1 MLDNAEDKDMGH
13 GDHWT
18 ALLGSIE
25 KPLVN
30 MLTTTLVEGALS
42 PVTDEQKQYQDAH
55 PAENTFLGIEYGDA
69 PVGCLA
75 VVEKFPEKNKNVL
88 MTAYP
93 FLRDGV
99 PNVMEITDLKTL
111 PQVCETT
118 VTGVS
123 RAGGVLSFFE
133 PLYFRNRFILRT
145 GGRYEFSLAAIAY
158 GLEKLVETEITVTQ
172 GFFLA
177 LERERAL
184 KENPDA
190 DVGAIESVAIDV
202 SQLRTLIFQDDFP
215 EDAEFQT
222 IVEDVEYFR
231 LDGIEICR
239 MPVGFKLGGDR
250 NFRINLYASEHVLK
264 GYRPQTGDTIRGTLW
279 MQGYAV
285 KEVDDPESWA
295 AQERAASA
303 EERIRKAHEAEE
315 YLSDL
320 PLGLQVLGFS
330 LINSGLELSRYNYYG
345 GLSDIP
351 AFHIEHRGDEIC
363 VWARSYIENE
373 EPELNFSEEEKRFC
387 ADFSG
392 ERGQEGICIV
402 VACRDTGSGYAFTYR
417 GIEQLEKITG
427 ELTLLK
433 YRERENIH

>member
-1 MLDNAEDKDMGH
+1 MGH

-30 MLTTTLVEGALS
+30 MLTTILVEGALS

-145 GGRYEFSLAAIAY
+145 GGKYEFSLAAIAY
-158 GLEKLVETEITVTQ
+158 GLEKLVETEITVSR
-172 GFFLA
+172 GPILA
-177 LERERAL
+177 IERERAL

-190 DVGAIESVAIDV
+190 DVGAIGSVKIDV
-202 SQLRTLIFQDDFP
+202 SQLGTLIFMDDDFP
-215 EDAEFQT
+215 EDAQFQT
-222 IVEDVEYFR
+222 VVEDVDYFR
-231 LDGIEICR
+231 FDGIEICR
-239 MPVGFKLGGDR
+239 MPVEMKMGDNR

-295 AQERAASA
+295 ALGRGAPAYDTIPKVIA
-303 EERIRKAHEAEE
+303 AEE

-320 PLGLQVLGFS
+320 PSGVQAVGLT
-330 LINSGLELSRYNYYG
+330 LIHNRMKITRYADYG
-345 GLSDIP
+345 EQTDMP
-351 AFHIEHRGDEIC
+351 AFLAEYREKEIN
-363 VWARSYIENE
+363 VWVRFFIENE
-373 EPELNFSEEEKRFC
+373 EPELFFSEEEKRRY
-387 ADFSG
+387 AAVSEEEG
-392 ERGQEGICIV
+392 REGICIV
-402 VACRDTGSGYAFTYR
+402 VACKDIGSGYTFAYH
-417 GIEQLEKITG
+417 GLEQIEEITG
-427 ELTLLK
+427 RQPASHGYCRK
-433 YRERENIH
+433 RSIH

>member
-1 MLDNAEDKDMGH
+1 MGH

-25 KPLVN
+25 KLLEN
-30 MLTTTLVEGALS
+30 TLVTIVVKGKLS
-42 PVTDEQKQYQDAH
+42 PVTDEQKQHQESH

-69 PVGCLA
+69 PVGCIA
-75 VVEKFPEKNKNVL
+75 VIAKFPEKNKNAL
-88 MTAYP
+88 MTVYP

-111 PQVCETT
+111 PQACEAT

-133 PLYFRNRFILRT
+133 PLYFRNRFILNT
-145 GGRYEFSLAAIAY
+145 GGKYEFSLAAIAY
-158 GLEKLVETEITVTQ
+158 GLEKLIETEITVTQ
-172 GFFLA
+172 GFFLE
-177 LERERAL
+177 LERETAL

-222 IVEDVEYFR
+222 VVEDVDYFHF
-231 LDGIEICR
+231 DGIEICR

-264 GYRPQTGDTIRGTLW
+264 GYRPQTGDTIHGILW
-279 MQGYAV
+279 LQGYAV
-285 KEVDDPESWA
+285 KEVDAESWA
-295 AQERAASA
+295 ALERAISA
-303 EERIRKAHEAEE
+303 EERVRKAHESEE

-363 VWARSYIENE
+363 VWARSYTENE
-373 EPELNFSEEEKRFC
+373 EPELHFSEEEKQFY

-392 ERGQEGICIV
+392 QRGQEGICIV
-402 VACRDTGSGYAFTYR
+402 VACKDVGSGYAFTYH
-417 GIEQLEKITG
+417 GIEELEKITG
-427 ELTLLK
+427 ELILLK
-433 YRERENIH
+433 YRERENIN